1 MSVSY
6 TQKALVGIR
15 LPIEAIKSILSE
27 AEYRYEPRFDTK
39 TGKQTHEVRV
49 LVKEAKSVYKFKDL
63 SSEDVYDLAE
73 QIESKYKL
81 TALISDEVLYVG
93 LTVGGKIDYGN
104 VRLIQKEVSFT
115 ELSEMFA
122 YVGKIIPNPSLCF
135 TTDVG

>member
-15 LPIEAIKSILSE
+15 LSIEDIKSILSE
-27 AEYRYEPRFDTK
+27 ARYRYEPRFDTK
-39 TGKQTHEVRV
+39 TGQQTHETRV
-49 LVKEAKSVYKFKDL
+49 LVQEAKHLYTFKDL

-73 QIESKYKL
+73 QIESRYKL
-81 TALISDEVLYVG
+81 TALVSDEALYVG

-115 ELSEMFA
+115 ELSGMFE

-135 TTDVG
+135 ATDVG